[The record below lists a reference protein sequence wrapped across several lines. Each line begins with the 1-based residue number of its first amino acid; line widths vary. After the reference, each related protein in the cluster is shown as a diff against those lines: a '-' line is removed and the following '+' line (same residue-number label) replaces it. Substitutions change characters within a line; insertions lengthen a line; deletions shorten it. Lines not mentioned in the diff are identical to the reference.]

1 MAIFRAIRRPYSGT
15 APLWLFCPAASR
27 QHAGTARCVIDCGT
41 ERIRSP
47 MPLKLRDYQPDA
59 ANESNLEYRAVPGY
73 PVFVKWAADDAEGN
87 PVTLS
92 VGFPF
97 IVSPR
102 INATLRATREELEA
116 AAN

>member
-1 MAIFRAIRRPYSGT
+1 
-15 APLWLFCPAASR
+15 
-27 QHAGTARCVIDCGT
+27 
-41 ERIRSP
+41 

-59 ANESNLEYRAVPGY
+59 ANESNLEYSAVPGY
-73 PVFVKWAADDAEGN
+73 PVFVKWVADDADDN

-102 INATLRATREELEA
+102 INATLRVTRDELEA
-116 AAN
+116 AANAVFKPGDSEVVMFAQYGAATRAVA